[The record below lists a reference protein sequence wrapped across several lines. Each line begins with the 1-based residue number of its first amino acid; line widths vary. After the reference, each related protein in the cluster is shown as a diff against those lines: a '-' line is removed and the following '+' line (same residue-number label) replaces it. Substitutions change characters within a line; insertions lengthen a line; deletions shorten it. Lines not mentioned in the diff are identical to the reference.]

1 MTIQTL
7 AGDGQFLCGIV
18 NVTETSTVK
27 HLIEDDIKTFGKI
40 DGLVNNAG
48 INGTGEWWERET
60 PNDKSWS
67 RVHEVNVREVV
78 RVSELIVPHMKK
90 RKYGKI
96 VNIASIAA
104 RQGSSD
110 LPHYSSTKAAVVSWT
125 KSNALQRA
133 PFDVNV
139 NAILPEVS
147 LGSDMGVNSE
157 KTCKIWRSNFGTGKF
172 HRQRSV

>member
-1 MTIQTL
+1 MVEGELERVLVKLLRDQGPVFVADIELSSAELTIQTL

-27 HLIEDDIKTFGKI
+27 HMIEEAIKTFGKI
-40 DGLVNNAG
+40 DVLVNNAG

-90 RKYGKI
+90 RK
-96 VNIASIAA
+96 
-104 RQGSSD
+104 
-110 LPHYSSTKAAVVSWT
+110 
-125 KSNALQRA
+125 
-133 PFDVNV
+133 
-139 NAILPEVS
+139 
-147 LGSDMGVNSE
+147 
-157 KTCKIWRSNFGTGKF
+157 
-172 HRQRSV
+172 